1 MLRSNPTLDTV
12 SRIVNKYASF
22 PEPKEPEWGEDFS
35 FPVDA
40 EALNDTELDTWMLR
54 LGAWRGYVSALASNL
69 EGQLAIIDPAFEMKV
84 GAAMAVVDLPADRRS
99 LKESTRSLAV
109 TGSME
114 LTELWNEILQLKGE
128 IKLLQKK
135 YEFYTQQFETISRVV
150 SRRGQERARF

>member
-54 LGAWRGYVSALASNL
+54 LGAW
-69 EGQLAIIDPAFEMKV
+69 
-84 GAAMAVVDLPADRRS
+84 
-99 LKESTRSLAV
+99 
-109 TGSME
+109 
-114 LTELWNEILQLKGE
+114 
-128 IKLLQKK
+128 
-135 YEFYTQQFETISRVV
+135 
-150 SRRGQERARF
+150 